1 MILEHKDFK
10 VSAYSKVQSLS
21 GAIIG
26 AIGDGF
32 SPRLYAVG
40 AGAVNQAV
48 KAAAAAKQRCEKKLC
63 FDIDFFDAEI
73 GEDTKSG
80 IVITISFKKE

>member
-1 MILEHKDFK
+1 MVLEHKGFR

-48 KAAAAAKQRCEKKLC
+48 KACAVAKQRCEKKLC

-80 IVITISFKKE
+80 IVITIS